1 MFPNLEKDLLTNHM
15 LNSDPPN
22 HTRLRKVV
30 HTAFSSRTVESLRR
44 QIEDISQDLI
54 DKVEYK
60 GEMDIIDDF
69 AFPLPI
75 AVIGS
80 LLGVPESDY
89 KMFRKWSNT
98 LVEAS
103 NFPSIMKD
111 ARPEFQA
118 FSDYLQFLIM
128 KRKEQ
133 PKNDL
138 ISKLIYTKSEEDQL
152 TQQEICFM
160 VFLLIIAGHETT
172 VNLIGNGILALL
184 QFPEQ
189 LEKLKSNFNLIDSAV
204 EELLRFYSPVE
215 LATNRWASK
224 DLFIRDKLIR
234 KGDMIVVSLAS
245 ANRDEFKFF
254 NPEYLDISRN
264 NNHHLAFGMGIHYC
278 LGAPLARLEGKIA
291 INTVLKRVPN
301 IRLNADLETLSWR
314 PTYLM
319 RGLGKLPVI
328 F

>member
-1 MFPNLEKDLLTNHM
+1 
-15 LNSDPPN
+15 
-22 HTRLRKVV
+22 
-30 HTAFSSRTVESLRR
+30 
-44 QIEDISQDLI
+44 
-54 DKVEYK
+54 
-60 GEMDIIDDF
+60 
-69 AFPLPI
+69 
-75 AVIGS
+75 VIGS

-103 NFPSIMKD
+103 NFPSKMKD

-152 TQQEICFM
+152 TQQEICSM

-254 NPEYLDISRN
+254 NPEYLDISRS